1 MSKKVLIGMSGGV
14 DSSVA
19 AALLQD
25 QGYDV
30 TGVTFLLCPGASS
43 AASQDAARVAGAL
56 GIRHETVDFTDLF
69 RREVMDYFV
78 SEYQR
83 GRTPNPCIVC
93 NRKIKFGRFLKL
105 ADERGADFI
114 ATGHYARIG
123 FDDRSGAYCLYA
135 SEAKGKDQSYFLY
148 TMTQREL
155 SRTLMPLSGMDK
167 DKTRALARSLGLPVA
182 EKPDSQDVCFIP
194 DGDYIRFLEEYAD
207 YRGQEGPFR
216 SADGEILGWHKGIAH
231 YTIGQRKG
239 LGTAFGKPMFVT
251 GLDASA
257 NTVYLGE
264 KGTEY
269 TQEFTA
275 SGLCLTG
282 DDAIDASRPLA
293 CKIRYAAPLAPCVVT
308 LIGGGRLCVRM
319 KQPARAVTPGQSVV
333 FYDGNRVVGGAV
345 IDDMY

>member
-19 AALLQD
+19 AALLQQ

-30 TGVTFLLCPGASS
+30 TGVTFLLHADASS
-43 AASQDAARVAGAL
+43 APSQDAARVASAL
-56 GIRHETVDFTDLF
+56 GIRHETVDFTTLF
-69 RREVMDYFV
+69 RSEVMDYFV
-78 SEYQR
+78 SEYQS
-83 GRTPNPCIVC
+83 GRTPNPCIAC
-93 NRKIKFGRFLKL
+93 NRKIKFARFLEL
-105 ADERGADFI
+105 ADEWGADFI
-114 ATGHYARIG
+114 ATGHYARISL
-123 FDDRSGAYCLYA
+123 DSQSGAYCLYA
-135 SEAKGKDQSYFLY
+135 SEARGKDQSYFLY

-155 SRTLMPLSGMDK
+155 ARTLMPLSGMDK

-194 DGDYIRFLEEYAD
+194 DGDYIRFLEEYAG
-207 YRGQEGPFR
+207 YQGQKGPFR
-216 SADGEILGWHKGIAH
+216 SIDGEILGWHKGIAH

-251 GLDASA
+251 GLDAST

-269 TQEFTA
+269 RQEFTA
-275 SGLCLTG
+275 SDLCLTG
-282 DDAIDASRPLA
+282 NEALDTSRPLT
-293 CKIRYAAPLAPCVVT
+293 CKIRYAAPLAPCTAT
-308 LIGGGRLCVRM
+308 LLGGGKLCVRM
-319 KQPARAVTPGQSVV
+319 EQPARAVTPGQSVV
-333 FYDGNRVVGGAV
+333 FYDGNRVLGGAV